1 MTVTA
6 ADTFRIKDFKTRS
19 KLKESV
25 ILNTTKNKQQF
36 LWAVRKGVWGGGGV
50 NGIWLSGLAQSYRLD
65 SS

>member
-36 LWAVRKGVWGGGGV
+36 LWAVRKGGWGGGG
-50 NGIWLSGLAQSYRLD
+50 GGG
-65 SS
+65 

>member
-25 ILNTTKNKQQF
+25 MLNTTKNKQQF
-36 LWAVRKGVWGGGGV
+36 LVLGGGRGV